1 MSDPAATEAS
11 PAQALAELDAFA
23 ALARARVYGAL
34 APLFASPEDA
44 GATGWDEAAARLSDL
59 EEASALLPFELPG
72 DGAGGASLAAL
83 AAAVGA
89 VPAAALAAEVGR
101 AHGALFEVGDRGPPL
116 ALREEL
122 VPGANAAAKEEV
134 ARFYEHFGYELGEA
148 YAWRPDH
155 LSVLLEF
162 MHFLAWH
169 EAQPLSADDAGL
181 AAGLRAA
188 QRDFAQRHLAW
199 WLPPLAAA
207 VAAREDGS
215 PPVASALAFAADFI
229 AADLEW
235 LEARI
240 ASDSGD

>member
-1 MSDPAATEAS
+1 M
-11 PAQALAELDAFA
+11 
-23 ALARARVYGAL
+23 
-34 APLFASPEDA
+34 LFRS
-44 GATGWDEAAARLSDL
+44 
-59 EEASALLPFELPG
+59 
-72 DGAGGASLAAL
+72 
-83 AAAVGA
+83 
-89 VPAAALAAEVGR
+89 
-101 AHGALFEVGDRGPPL
+101 
-116 ALREEL
+116 

-207 VAAREDGS
+207 VATRQDGS
-215 PPVASALAFAADFI
+215 PPVAAALAFAADFI